1 MSDPYN
7 CEVYADP
14 QSLRILD
21 DFNRRT
27 KARSF
32 ASNQRRREI
41 ETETANTPLNNEG
54 LEALTAALGWLCEME
69 RMGFRFAHLA
79 LKGADPK
86 SPLLYDPKLRVW
98 RELPNAKDKWGGIL
112 RKNSSFKGT
121 LSHQTFNALMD
132 AGRQRCED
140 GPEITLNPPI
150 NGVVFRNG
158 VFDLSTGE
166 IRNFAA
172 DDYRAFLGSV
182 DFDKDAKGRPTLVE
196 ELIDAMSGG
205 DDRKAKLIRAVSYL
219 NICGVHSLPAFKS
232 AFFIWSCETGNG
244 GRSSLFRIVGK
255 AAGGDAA
262 VVVSD
267 LSSLNDPNTLLRL
280 NGRNYVYVDECNLQ
294 SSAKSKSVAVLKNI
308 TGGLTK
314 LEVWKK
320 FQDKHEIEGHWCVN
334 QALNST
340 EFLYGADKAL
350 LLRSVPLVTPT
361 LPVAMREEFA
371 KDAERSKALF
381 SDAECSR
388 FLRAL
393 WVEFGDPQNAA
404 LFIDE
409 AKGAYSDDL
418 ASLVTEQDPLSEF
431 CEECLLPQS
440 GKETPIEMALDA
452 YNKWL
457 RINYPNNS
465 VVNKVVFGRGLK
477 KMGIKCERIRDGET
491 RLSYLIGY
499 SVLPIYRQ

>member
-1 MSDPYN
+1 
-7 CEVYADP
+7 
-14 QSLRILD
+14 
-21 DFNRRT
+21 
-27 KARSF
+27 
-32 ASNQRRREI
+32 
-41 ETETANTPLNNEG
+41 
-54 LEALTAALGWLCEME
+54 
-69 RMGFRFAHLA
+69 
-79 LKGADPK
+79 
-86 SPLLYDPKLRVW
+86 
-98 RELPNAKDKWGGIL
+98 
-112 RKNSSFKGT
+112 
-121 LSHQTFNALMD
+121 
-132 AGRQRCED
+132 
-140 GPEITLNPPI
+140 
-150 NGVVFRNG
+150 
-158 VFDLSTGE
+158 
-166 IRNFAA
+166 
-172 DDYRAFLGSV
+172 
-182 DFDKDAKGRPTLVE
+182 
-196 ELIDAMSGG
+196 
-205 DDRKAKLIRAVSYL
+205 
-219 NICGVHSLPAFKS
+219 
-232 AFFIWSCETGNG
+232 
-244 GRSSLFRIVGK
+244 
-255 AAGGDAA
+255 
-262 VVVSD
+262 
-267 LSSLNDPNTLLRL
+267 
-280 NGRNYVYVDECNLQ
+280 
-294 SSAKSKSVAVLKNI
+294 
-308 TGGLTK
+308 
-314 LEVWKK
+314 VWKK

-431 CEECLLPQS
+431 CEECLLAQS

-499 SVLPIYRQ
+499 SVLPVYRQ